1 VGIYTYFITTKMAA
15 NTSPIFAL
23 IPETK
28 IVTVTAATTD
38 RTGATTTNLAELL
51 TAATDGTK
59 ITQIGAKVAGTNTS
73 CLVLIFITDTSG
85 ANPKLY
91 DEIGLLAIT
100 ASTTTTSQRA
110 VTAYSDLQ
118 LKSGQKVLVGTTV
131 AQAAGVNIFAIKGDY

>member
-1 VGIYTYFITTKMAA
+1 MA

-23 IPETK
+23 VPETK

-38 RTGATTTNLAELL
+38 RTGATTTNLVELL
-51 TAATDGTK
+51 TAGTDGTK
-59 ITQIGAKVAGTNTS
+59 ITQIGAKVAGDNTD
-73 CLVLIFITDTSG
+73 CLVLIFITDTAG

-100 ASTTTTSQRA
+100 ASTTQASFRD

>member
-1 VGIYTYFITTKMAA
+1 MAA

-23 IPETK
+23 VPETK

-59 ITQIGAKVAGTNTS
+59 ITQIGAKVAGTNVATS
-73 CLVLIFITDTSG
+73 VLIFITNTSG
-85 ANPKLY
+85 TNPKLF
-91 DEIGLLAIT
+91 DEFLLAATTPSTTT
-100 ASTTTTSQRA
+100 ASTRLIIP
-110 VTAYSDLQ
+110 YSDLQ

-131 AQAAGVNIFAIKGDY
+131 AITDGVNIFAIKGDY

>member
-1 VGIYTYFITTKMAA
+1 MA

-23 IPETK
+23 VPETK

-59 ITQIGAKVAGTNTS
+59 ITQIGAKIAGTNNTTS
-73 CLVLIFITDTSG
+73 VLIFITDTGGS
-85 ANPKLY
+85 NPKLF
-91 DEIGLLAIT
+91 DEIKLEGIT
-100 ASTTTTSQRA
+100 ASTTQPSFRN

-118 LKSGQKVLVGTTV
+118 LKSGQKVLVGITV
-131 AQAAGVNIFAIKGDY
+131 AVTDGVNIFAIKGDY

>member
-1 VGIYTYFITTKMAA
+1 MA

-23 IPETK
+23 TPETA

-38 RTGATTTNLAELL
+38 RTGATTTNLSDLL

-59 ITQIGAKVAGTNTS
+59 ITQIGAKAAGDNTA
-73 CLVLIFITDTSG
+73 CLVLIFITDTAG

-91 DEIGLLAIT
+91 DEIAMEAVT
-100 ASTTTTSQRA
+100 ASTTVTSQRQ

-118 LKSGQKVLVGTTV
+118 LKAGQKIQVGITV
-131 AQAAGVNIFAIKGDY
+131 AQTDGMNIFAIKGDY

>member
-1 VGIYTYFITTKMAA
+1 MA

-23 IPETK
+23 TPETA

-38 RTGATTTNLAELL
+38 RTGATTTNLSDLL

-59 ITQIGAKVAGTNTS
+59 ITQIGAKVAGDNTA
-73 CLVLIFITDTSG
+73 CLVLIFITDTAG

-91 DEIGLLAIT
+91 DEIAMEAIT
-100 ASTTTTSQRA
+100 ASTTVTSQRQ

-118 LKSGQKVLVGTTV
+118 LKAGQKIQVGITV
-131 AQAAGVNIFAIKGDY
+131 AQTDGVNIFAIKGDY

>member
-1 VGIYTYFITTKMAA
+1 MA

-23 IPETK
+23 VPETK

-59 ITQIGAKVAGTNTS
+59 ITQIGAKIAGTNNTTS
-73 CLVLIFITDTSG
+73 VLIFITDTGGS
-85 ANPKLY
+85 NPKLF
-91 DEIGLLAIT
+91 DEIKLEGIT
-100 ASTTTTSQRA
+100 ASTTQPSFRD

-118 LKSGQKVLVGTTV
+118 LKSGQKVLVGITV
-131 AQAAGVNIFAIKGDY
+131 AVTDGVNIFAIKGDY